1 MKRPV
6 DGSTARMLASHC
18 RPSMTVRCPATY
30 RRLLSHALG
39 AIVSGRDE
47 IRALCQT
54 GPEARLLR
62 SKA

>member
-1 MKRPV
+1 MV
-6 DGSTARMLASHC
+6 ASQL

-30 RRLLSHALG
+30 KRLPSHALD

-47 IRALCQT
+47 IRGLFQT
-54 GPEARLLR
+54 VPAERLPR